1 MGWILLLKTILF
13 LNNQLQKLPFTCH
26 IQPLQWLYAK
36 ESHSFSSPCSVSTW
50 SKCCEIQIHS
60 FPWHLNSRSL
70 GREKS
75 IQYPSVWLGALPRH
89 LRPCACWNFQ
99 FWAVTLFFF
108 FVIFPISLRPSVRL
122 NPLSFFLLIFFRA
135 FLRLN
140 QPFSTKLFLF
150 LTLSNSRTEECSS
163 SYAQIIL
170 ISMVGSSMDRD
181 QPGVCLCG
189 IHPCIPILSFLED
202 PRLGF
207 RLVLLFGRAAPKP
220 LGSISGAQIPLS
232 DAFKLL
238 LGGATTAGLLLA
250 TRPWLPPQGRF
261 LL

>member
-1 MGWILLLKTILF
+1 
-13 LNNQLQKLPFTCH
+13 
-26 IQPLQWLYAK
+26 
-36 ESHSFSSPCSVSTW
+36 
-50 SKCCEIQIHS
+50 
-60 FPWHLNSRSL
+60 
-70 GREKS
+70 
-75 IQYPSVWLGALPRH
+75 
-89 LRPCACWNFQ
+89 
-99 FWAVTLFFF
+99 
-108 FVIFPISLRPSVRL
+108 
-122 NPLSFFLLIFFRA
+122 
-135 FLRLN
+135 
-140 QPFSTKLFLF
+140 
-150 LTLSNSRTEECSS
+150 
-163 SYAQIIL
+163 
-170 ISMVGSSMDRD
+170 MDRD

-189 IHPCIPILSFLED
+189 IHPRIPILSFLED

>member
-1 MGWILLLKTILF
+1 ML
-13 LNNQLQKLPFTCH
+13 
-26 IQPLQWLYAK
+26 
-36 ESHSFSSPCSVSTW
+36 EFSVLSSD
-50 SKCCEIQIHS
+50 
-60 FPWHLNSRSL
+60 SL
-70 GREKS
+70 
-75 IQYPSVWLGALPRH
+75 
-89 LRPCACWNFQ
+89 
-99 FWAVTLFFF
+99 FF

-189 IHPCIPILSFLED
+189 IHPRIPILSFLED

-207 RLVLLFGRAAPKP
+207 RLVLVWQSCSRAGSGEP
-220 LGSISGAQIPLS
+220 LGSVSGAQIPLS

-250 TRPWLPPQGRF
+250 TCPWLPPQGRF